1 MFSWAQKCSIRVVVL
16 ALSKELRL
24 IEFPKKIS
32 FPYIDTLKMQEK
44 FGPGCLFYGLG
55 SSEELDE
62 LECKLGAGE
71 KVSAVFAEFP
81 SNPLLKSIDLQRLSR
96 LARTH
101 NFAVII
107 DDTIGNFAN
116 VSLLKYAD
124 IIVSSLTKVFN
135 GMGDLMAGRCALI

>member
-1 MFSWAQKCSIRVVVL
+1 
-16 ALSKELRL
+16 
-24 IEFPKKIS
+24 
-32 FPYIDTLKMQEK
+32 MQEK

-96 LARTH
+96 LARTY

-124 IIVSSLTKVFN
+124 VIVSSLTKVFN